1 MNTWSYQNPVK
12 IIFGC
17 GCRKYLIDIVKDSKV
32 LIICS
37 KRGRKFIENDPLLS
51 PITKSSEWIDSITP
65 KPSLDYIQK
74 EIDSNS
80 SKKIDIII
88 AFGGG
93 SSMDSA
99 KAIAAGISIN
109 NKRDM
114 KIYDLIKNTNHF
126 SNKTIIPIIAIP
138 TTSGTGS
145 EVTPFATLWDIQNKK
160 KLSLH
165 HHKLFPKTAVVDP
178 ELTYD
183 LPYEVTVSSGLDA
196 LNQALESIWNK
207 NKSSLS
213 NLIAA
218 KSLKKVLNALPR
230 LKINLEDFEAR
241 KLISE
246 ASLLSGISISQTKT
260 AICHSISYP
269 LTAKYGIEHGIACA
283 FTMLAVSKKVNLY
296 EKNCFLDIL
305 NEIGLTSSDSLILK
319 IKDIVS
325 MFKIKEHVVDKL
337 SNKDELY
344 ELIDEIN
351 SYGRSDNFILP
362 VDRNLIREIIE
373 DSFR

>member
-17 GCRKYLIDIVKDSKV
+17 GCRKYLITKDSKV

-74 EIDSNS
+74 EIDSTS

-165 HHKLFPKTAVVDP
+165 HQKLFPKTAVVDP

-207 NKSSLS
+207 
-213 NLIAA
+213 
-218 KSLKKVLNALPR
+218 
-230 LKINLEDFEAR
+230 INLPY
-241 KLISE
+241 LI
-246 ASLLSGISISQTKT
+246 
-260 AICHSISYP
+260 
-269 LTAKYGIEHGIACA
+269 
-283 FTMLAVSKKVNLY
+283 
-296 EKNCFLDIL
+296 
-305 NEIGLTSSDSLILK
+305 
-319 IKDIVS
+319 
-325 MFKIKEHVVDKL
+325 
-337 SNKDELY
+337 
-344 ELIDEIN
+344 
-351 SYGRSDNFILP
+351 
-362 VDRNLIREIIE
+362 
-373 DSFR
+373 

>member
-51 PITKSSEWIDSITP
+51 PITKDSVWIDSITP
-65 KPSLDYIQK
+65 KPSLDFIQK

-80 SKKIDIII
+80 YKKIDIII

-109 NKRDM
+109 NARDM
-114 KIYDLIKNTNHF
+114 KLYDLIKNTNHF
-126 SNKTIIPIIAIP
+126 SNKTILPIIAIP

-218 KSLKKVLNALPR
+218 KSLKKVLRALPR
-230 LKINLEDFEAR
+230 LKVNLKDYEAR

-296 EKNCFLDIL
+296 EKNCFLNIL

-325 MFKIKEHVVDKL
+325 IFKIKEHVLDKL

-344 ELIDEIN
+344 ELIDEIT

-362 VDRNLIREIIE
+362 VDHNLIRDIIE

>member
-218 KSLKKVLNALPR
+218 KSLKKVLSALPR

-337 SNKDELY
+337 SNKYELY